1 MEDRIKMIAEIKRHN
16 MSQNGSEMGLFLVSR
31 ARQKVFSDRDRKLS
45 HGFLCRCTISNEKTQ
60 KKQDYKKKR
69 KKKRSNISHFYH
81 TKHASRF
88 GLLFVNKIT
97 KLFEI

>member
-45 HGFLCRCTISNEKTQ
+45 HGFLCRCTI
-60 KKQDYKKKR
+60 
-69 KKKRSNISHFYH
+69 
-81 TKHASRF
+81 
-88 GLLFVNKIT
+88 
-97 KLFEI
+97 